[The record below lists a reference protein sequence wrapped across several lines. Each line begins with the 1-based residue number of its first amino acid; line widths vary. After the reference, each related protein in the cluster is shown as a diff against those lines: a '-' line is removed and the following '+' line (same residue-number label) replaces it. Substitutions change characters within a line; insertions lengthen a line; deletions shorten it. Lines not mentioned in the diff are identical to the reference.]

1 MDRDMK
7 QSTHQFHKLFFH
19 TSKCLARNTEK
30 TFQLKRAKKRM
41 NIGNFINIY
50 TNIYT
55 YIICDENDSK

>member
-1 MDRDMK
+1 MK

-50 TNIYT
+50 TN
-55 YIICDENDSK
+55 YIPILYVTRMIRNKK